1 MRLLVYMSAKATSRL
16 SDASLPNV
24 SRQKNRAVPN
34 GNRRISFALQP
45 YFDADDSPLRLVVRV
60 SVGQDLGYDMLPGPL
75 WPRSFISRQMLREV
89 TIRLGPPARASDGS
103 IVLGDLRIVGQGI
116 PDLAVRVSAAPTRLR
131 VDGILG
137 FDFFQQFSE
146 IIWQPASHEVTLVL
160 PD

>member
-1 MRLLVYMSAKATSRL
+1 MLRASRTTHLMRLLVYMSAKATSRL

-34 GNRRISFALQP
+34 GNRRISLALQP

-103 IVLGDLRIVGQGI
+103 IVLGDL
-116 PDLAVRVSAAPTRLR
+116 
-131 VDGILG
+131 
-137 FDFFQQFSE
+137 
-146 IIWQPASHEVTLVL
+146 
-160 PD
+160 